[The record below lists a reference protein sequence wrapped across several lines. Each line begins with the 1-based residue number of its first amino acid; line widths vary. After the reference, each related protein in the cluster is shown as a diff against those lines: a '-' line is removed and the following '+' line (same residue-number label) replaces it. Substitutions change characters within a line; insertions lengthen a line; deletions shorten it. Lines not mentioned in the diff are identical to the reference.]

1 MALLEGTGEDQ
12 SWKLQAT
19 STNGFH
25 SRAGGRS
32 WLPLDLV
39 GRGRQKRA

>member
-1 MALLEGTGEDQ
+1 MREQGRTRELEA
-12 SWKLQAT
+12 KAT

-32 WLPLDLV
+32 WLPPDLV